1 MNKVDF
7 DIHLFSPLITTVE
20 NGDSKDK
27 SPVKK
32 MNGLVEGTSFDQILD
47 LGSVEDSLDTN
58 KSQTEIPSPIMA
70 FEESIQQQNNNTTAG
85 TATYLI
91 ILDTIV
97 RRALG
102 QMLKE
107 LVSLGIRELPNL

>member
-1 MNKVDF
+1 M
-7 DIHLFSPLITTVE
+7 ITTVE
-20 NGDSKDK
+20 NGDKDS

-58 KSQTEIPSPIMA
+58 KSQTEIPAPIMA
-70 FEESIQQQNNNTTAG
+70 FEESIQQQNNNNTAG
-85 TATYLI
+85 TNKYLN
-91 ILDTIV
+91 LNTIV
-97 RRALG
+97 KGILA

-107 LVSLGIRELPNL
+107 LVFLSIREFPSLVFSRNDT